1 MYRLRELERD
11 DIPTINSWRSD
22 KDLID
27 KLGAPFRYINE
38 EIDFKWYDNY
48 ISNRL
53 ITIRCSILN
62 DKDQIIGLVSLTNI
76 DQFNQ
81 SAIFH
86 IMIGDSSNRAKG
98 AGYFA
103 TNEILKHAFLD
114 MNLNRVELSILE
126 SNQRALALYDK
137 VGFRIEGVKRKSV
150 YKNGTFVDLVI
161 MSVLRED
168 FLERWSNE

>member
-1 MYRLRELERD
+1 MYRLRELERE
-11 DIPTINSWRSD
+11 DIPIINSWRSD

-48 ISNRL
+48 ISNRGN
-53 ITIRCSILN
+53 TIRCSILN
-62 DKDQIIGLVSLTNI
+62 DKDQIIGLVSLTNM
-76 DQFNQ
+76 DRFNQ
-81 SAIFH
+81 TAIFH

-98 AGYFA
+98 VGYYA

-114 MNLNRVELSILE
+114 VNLNRVELSVLE

-137 VGFRIEGVKRKSV
+137 VGFRREGIKRKAV

-161 MSVLRED
+161 MAILKED
-168 FLERWSNE
+168 FSREVVE